1 MKVIIAGGGIGG
13 ITTAQML
20 HQRGIE
26 CEVFEQVDELKEIG
40 VGITLQTHSVK
51 QLASIGLLDAM
62 EAAAISSKHLH
73 FYTRRGQR
81 VWDEPR
87 GLSAGYDIPQYF
99 VHRGRL
105 QGLLYQALRARLP
118 ASAIHLDRRLV
129 DFTQGERGV
138 EASFCDRNGVLTKAH
153 GDLLIGADGIHS
165 LVRSKLYPEQGLP
178 RWSGLM
184 LWRGATEWPDFHDGA
199 SVMILGG
206 VDAKFVVYPI
216 AEGATPGHKLTNWA
230 AISRVAPDGSPL
242 PSRQN
247 WSQEGLRA
255 QLTPLLDRFHSDVV
269 DIKAL
274 VSATETFWEYPMCDR
289 EPVSAWSF
297 GGVTLLGDAAHPMYP
312 MGANGASQAI
322 IDARS
327 LADAL
332 SGSPDIETAL
342 SVYQAERLPLT
353 SAIVVSNRK
362 GGPESVIDA
371 VEARA
376 PQGFDDIEKVM
387 SRQERMAIMQS
398 YAQSAGFSR
407 AQVVASGARRN
418 EG

>member
-1 MKVIIAGGGIGG
+1 MKAIIVGGGIGG
-13 ITTAQML
+13 ITAALML

-26 CEVFEQVDELKEIG
+26 CEVFEQAGELKELG

-62 EAAAISSKHLH
+62 EAAAINSKHLY
-73 FYTRRGQR
+73 FYTRRGQP

-87 GLSAGYDIPQYF
+87 GLAAGYDIPQYF

-105 QGLLYQALRARLP
+105 QSVLYTAMRERFP
-118 ASAIHLDRRLV
+118 ISAIHLDRRLV
-129 DFTQGERGV
+129 EFTQDDSGV
-138 EASFCDRNGVLTKAH
+138 EVTFADKDGNRTKAR

-165 LVRSKLYPEQGLP
+165 VVRSQFYPEQGAP

-184 LWRGATEWPDFHDGA
+184 LWRGAVEWPDFHDGA

-206 VDAKFVVYPI
+206 VDTKFVVYPI
-216 AEGATPGHKLTNWA
+216 AQASEPGRKLMNWA
-230 AISRVAPDGSPL
+230 CIMRLAPDGSPL
-242 PSRQN
+242 PTKQN

-255 QLTPLLDRFHSDVV
+255 QLTPLLDRFQSDVV

-274 VSATETFWEYPMCDR
+274 VGATETFWEYPMCDR
-289 EPVSAWSF
+289 DPVPSWSS
-297 GGVTLLGDAAHPMYP
+297 GRVTLLGDAAHPMYP

-322 IDARS
+322 VDARC

-332 SGSPDIETAL
+332 VDCADIPAAL
-342 SVYQAERLPLT
+342 AAYEAERLPLT
-353 SAIVVSNRK
+353 SAIVISNRK

-371 VEARA
+371 VEERA
-376 PQGFDDIEKVM
+376 PDGFDDIDKVM
-387 SRQERMAIMQS
+387 SREERMAIMQS
-398 YAQSAGFSR
+398 YAQNAGFSKI
-407 AQVVASGARRN
+407 QVARQ
-418 EG
+418 